1 MDNFENFVELTSNRR
16 SIREFQNRPLDRQV
30 LNEVLDAAKWAPT
43 WCNTQ
48 PYFLAIAEG
57 EKKDRISAAI
67 IEAFRASQSA
77 GKPNFLSKIKKKI
90 FGKKTFSGDYNTAFD
105 YPGKFGEAR
114 AKSGTALYKSMGI
127 ERADQQARDKQL
139 IANYKSFGAPTAI
152 YLFAHDSM
160 REYGFLDSGIFLQNL
175 MLAASAR
182 GLGTCAQGSLAK
194 WADVIRKEFEI
205 PEGYKF
211 LCGVSI
217 GYPSD
222 APVNSFNPGRRP
234 LDIQF

>member
-1 MDNFENFVELTSNRR
+1 MNDFEKFIELTSNRR
-16 SIREFQNRPLDRQV
+16 SIREFQSRPVDRQV
-30 LNEVLDAAKWAPT
+30 LNEILDVAKWAPT

-48 PYFLAIAEG
+48 PNLLTKIR
-57 EKKDRISAAI
+57 KLLS
-67 IEAFRASQSA
+67 
-77 GKPNFLSKIKKKI
+77 GKES
-90 FGKKTFSGDYNTAFD
+90 FSGDYNSAFD
-105 YPGKFGEAR
+105 YPGIFGEAR
-114 AKSGTALYKSMGI
+114 LKSGSGLYKSMGI
-127 ERADQQARDKQL
+127 DRADQAARNRQL
-139 IANYKSFGAPTAI
+139 IANYNFFGAPTVI

-194 WADVIRKEFEI
+194 WSGIIRKEFEI

>member
-1 MDNFENFVELTSNRR
+1 
-16 SIREFQNRPLDRQV
+16 
-30 LNEVLDAAKWAPT
+30 
-43 WCNTQ
+43 
-48 PYFLAIAEG
+48 
-57 EKKDRISAAI
+57 
-67 IEAFRASQSA
+67 
-77 GKPNFLSKIKKKI
+77 
-90 FGKKTFSGDYNTAFD
+90 
-105 YPGKFGEAR
+105 
-114 AKSGTALYKSMGI
+114 MGI
-127 ERADQQARDKQL
+127 DRADQAARKRQL
-139 IANYKSFGAPTAI
+139 IANYNFFGAPTVI

-194 WADVIRKEFEI
+194 WSGIIRKEFEI

>member
-1 MDNFENFVELTSNRR
+1 MNDFEKFIELTSNRR
-16 SIREFQNRPLDRQV
+16 SIREFQSRPVDRQV
-30 LNEVLDAAKWAPT
+30 LNEILDVAKWAPT

-57 EKKDRISAAI
+57 EKKNRISAEI
-67 IEAFRASQSA
+67 INSYLSLQSA
-77 GKPNFLSKIKKKI
+77 RKPNLLTKIRKLLS
-90 FGKKTFSGDYNTAFD
+90 GKESFSGDYNSAFD
-105 YPGKFGEAR
+105 YPGIFGEAR
-114 AKSGTALYKSMGI
+114 LKSGTGLYKSIGI
-127 ERADQQARDKQL
+127 DRADQAARDRQL
-139 IANYKSFGAPTAI
+139 ILNYNSFGAPTVI

-194 WADVIRKEFEI
+194 WSGIIRKEFEI